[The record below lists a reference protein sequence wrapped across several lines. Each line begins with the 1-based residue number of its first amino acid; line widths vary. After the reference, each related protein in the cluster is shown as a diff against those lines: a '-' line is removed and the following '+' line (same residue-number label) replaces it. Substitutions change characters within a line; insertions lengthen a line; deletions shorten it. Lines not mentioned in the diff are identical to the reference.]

1 MFFQQ
6 ICFPLPFFAI
16 SPSCRNRRIDAL
28 YIANKETGHG
38 NDFSFVRWGGKK
50 KRTLEQTCRMK
61 RDKNAY

>member
-6 ICFPLPFFAI
+6 ICFPSSPPFFAI

-38 NDFSFVRWGGKK
+38 NDFSFVRWKK
-50 KRTLEQTCRMK
+50 KERWK
-61 RDKNAY
+61 RIE

>member
-16 SPSCRNRRIDAL
+16 SPSCRNRRIDAF

-38 NDFSFVRWGGKK
+38 NDFSFVRWGKK
-50 KRTLEQTCRMK
+50 KERWK
-61 RDKNAY
+61 RIE